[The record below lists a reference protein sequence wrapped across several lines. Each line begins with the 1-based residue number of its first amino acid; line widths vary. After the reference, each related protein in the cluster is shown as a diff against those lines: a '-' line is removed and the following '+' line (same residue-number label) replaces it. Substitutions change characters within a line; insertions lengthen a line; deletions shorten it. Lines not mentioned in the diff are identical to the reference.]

1 MLFFVTMRENNYRI
15 EYIPSE
21 KVMLPINRHQRIL
34 DILNQEGIVHIS
46 QLSQEFDV
54 SEMTIHRDLAQLE
67 TEGYLRKVR
76 GGAVPVPMPPQKG
89 TQSAATPEACFMCQM
104 TPRSQTQMTLNL
116 EDGSAKRACC
126 PHCGLH
132 GLQMMGDQIVSALV
146 TDFLRGNIINAQA
159 AIYLVEPD
167 ITVCCTPTVLAFQ
180 RKDDATR
187 FQKGFGG
194 HLMDM
199 DGTLEHLRHAM
210 NLHQSGHH
218 GHEG

>member
-1 MLFFVTMRENNYRI
+1 
-15 EYIPSE
+15 
-21 KVMLPINRHQRIL
+21 MLPINRHQRIL
-34 DILNQEGIVHIS
+34 DILNEQGIVHIS
-46 QLSQEFDV
+46 QLSQEFTV

-76 GGAVPVPMPPQKG
+76 GGAVPVPRPPQTSG
-89 TQSAATPEACFMCQM
+89 QSTAPAENCFMCKM

-116 EDGSAKRACC
+116 ADGTVKRACC

-132 GLQMMGDQIVSALV
+132 GLQMMGDHVISALV

-167 ITVCCTPTVLAFQ
+167 ITVCCTPTILAFQ
-180 RKDDATR
+180 RKDDALR

-194 HLMDM
+194 QLMSMSNTLDHLSQ
-199 DGTLEHLRHAM
+199 AM
-210 NLHQSGHH
+210 KLHQSEQQPHK
-218 GHEG
+218 E

>member
-1 MLFFVTMRENNYRI
+1 
-15 EYIPSE
+15 
-21 KVMLPINRHQRIL
+21 MLPINRHQKIL
-34 DILNQEGIVHIS
+34 DILNEDGIVHIS

-76 GGAVPVPMPPQKG
+76 GGAVPVPAPLQKSG
-89 TQSAATPEACFMCQM
+89 QSTVAAEACFMCQM

-116 EDGSAKRACC
+116 ADGSAKRACC

-132 GLQMMGDQIVSALV
+132 GLQMMGNQIVSALV

-167 ITVCCTPTVLAFQ
+167 ITVCCTPTILAFQ
-180 RKDDATR
+180 RKDDADR

-194 HLMDM
+194 HLMSM
-199 DGTLEHLRHAM
+199 DETLNHLSHAM
-210 NLHQSGHH
+210 KLHQSGHH
-218 GHEG
+218 DHKG

>member
-1 MLFFVTMRENNYRI
+1 
-15 EYIPSE
+15 
-21 KVMLPINRHQRIL
+21 MLPINRHQRIL
-34 DILNQEGIVHIS
+34 DLLNEQGIVHIG

-76 GGAVPVPMPPQKG
+76 GGAVPVPMPPHTNNQ
-89 TQSAATPEACFMCQM
+89 AALPVESCFMCHM

-116 EDGSAKRACC
+116 ANSTTKRACC

-180 RKDDATR
+180 RKDDANR
-187 FQKGFGG
+187 FQQGFGG
-194 HLMDM
+194 DLMSMDETLDHLQRAMD
-199 DGTLEHLRHAM
+199 
-210 NLHQSGHH
+210 LHQSNRHH
-218 GHEG
+218 HHKE

>member
-1 MLFFVTMRENNYRI
+1 
-15 EYIPSE
+15 
-21 KVMLPINRHQRIL
+21 MLPINRHQRIL
-34 DILNQEGIVHIS
+34 DLLNEQGIVHIG
-46 QLSQEFDV
+46 QLSEEFDV

-76 GGAVPVPMPPQKG
+76 GGAVPVPRPPHMAAQSMPA
-89 TQSAATPEACFMCQM
+89 SAEPCFMCQM

-116 EDGSAKRACC
+116 ADGKAKRACC

-167 ITVCCTPTVLAFQ
+167 ITVCCTPTILAFQ
-180 RKDDATR
+180 QTDDATR
-187 FQKGFGG
+187 FQQGFGG
-194 HLMDM
+194 HLMTM
-199 DGTLEHLRHAM
+199 TETLDHLSQAM
-210 NLHQSGHH
+210 NLHHA
-218 GHEG
+218 E